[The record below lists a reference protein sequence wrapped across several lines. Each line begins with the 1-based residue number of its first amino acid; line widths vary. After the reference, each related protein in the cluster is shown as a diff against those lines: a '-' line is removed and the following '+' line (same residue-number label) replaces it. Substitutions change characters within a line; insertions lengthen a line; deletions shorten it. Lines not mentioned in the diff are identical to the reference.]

1 MNATHLRAAGIILAL
16 AIVAGCAV
24 SPETAER
31 RAAIE
36 ADINEILSLS
46 VDEDGDSLAQD
57 CLREVDY
64 RSFRALDDRYVL
76 FEGRGDEMW
85 VNKLKTRCLDLDL
98 HAGSLIAV
106 RSFSS
111 LRICE
116 NDSFIVSDWFDY
128 PWYRRWPWHWGSPVG
143 PGVQC
148 VLGEFVPVSEDQVA
162 EIEAALER
170 E

>member
-1 MNATHLRAAGIILAL
+1 MNAVHVRASAILLAL
-16 AIVAGCAV
+16 SIASGCAV

-31 RAAIE
+31 REAIE
-36 ADINEILSLS
+36 ADITEILSLS
-46 VDEDGDSLAQD
+46 VDDDGKSLAQD

-64 RSFRALDDRYVL
+64 RSFRALDDRYIL
-76 FEGRGDEMW
+76 FEGRGEKLW
-85 VNKLKTRCLDLDL
+85 INKLRTRCLDLDMRP
-98 HAGSLIAV
+98 GTLIAV

-111 LRICE
+111 RRICE
-116 NDSFIVSDWFDY
+116 NDSFVVSDWFDA
-128 PWYRRWPWHWGSPVG
+128 PWYRRAPWQWGSALD

-148 VLGEFVPVSEDQVA
+148 VLGEFVPVSEDQLA